1 MIHRREFITGLG
13 ATATSAAI
21 PLNASAGA
29 AEPPPETT
37 TLRIQRP
44 VTTLPGMCVAPQL
57 IADELLKLEGFTDVR
72 YVATDTPERAA
83 GVAGGGIDFSMGFVG
98 VWIKEIDAGRPIVIL
113 AGIHVGCYEL
123 FASERIRTIRDL
135 RGKTIGVTELGSGR
149 HLFLLS
155 LLSYVG
161 LNPNKDVTLVAKP
174 QAESMKLFAEGK
186 LDAYQAFS
194 EEVPDLR
201 KRKIGRVI
209 MSSTEER
216 PWSQYFCCVLSSN
229 REFVRAHPVAAKRAV
244 RAILKASTVCALEPD
259 RAARSLVDRGFTAAP
274 YEEVRSTI
282 KSLPYTK
289 WQEYDPT
296 DTVQFYTLRLREVGM
311 VKATPQKILAQGT
324 DWKILNTLK
333 RELKA

>member
-1 MIHRREFITGLG
+1 V
-13 ATATSAAI
+13 S
-21 PLNASAGA
+21 
-29 AEPPPETT
+29 
-37 TLRIQRP
+37 
-44 VTTLPGMCVAPQL
+44 
-57 IADELLKLEGFTDVR
+57 
-72 YVATDTPERAA
+72 
-83 GVAGGGIDFSMGFVG
+83 
-98 VWIKEIDAGRPIVIL
+98 
-113 AGIHVGCYEL
+113 
-123 FASERIRTIRDL
+123 
-135 RGKTIGVTELGSGR
+135 
-149 HLFLLS
+149 
-155 LLSYVG
+155 
-161 LNPNKDVTLVAKP
+161 
-174 QAESMKLFAEGK
+174 
-186 LDAYQAFS
+186 
-194 EEVPDLR
+194 
-201 KRKIGRVI
+201 I

-259 RAARSLVDRGFTAAP
+259 RAARSLVDRGFTTAP